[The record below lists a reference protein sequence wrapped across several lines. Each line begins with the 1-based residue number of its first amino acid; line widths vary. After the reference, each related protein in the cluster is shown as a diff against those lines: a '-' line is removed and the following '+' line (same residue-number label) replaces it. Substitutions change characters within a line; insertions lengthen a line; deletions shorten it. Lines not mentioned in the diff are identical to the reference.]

1 MAFDWTLPYPANR
14 QPVFAKNMVAT
25 SQPLATAAGLA
36 ALKSGGNAVDAAL
49 AAAITLT
56 VVEPNNNGIGSDAFA
71 LIYDGDTLHGING
84 SGRTPSALKQS
95 DYLGQKRMPGL
106 GWHSVTVPGAVNVWS
121 TLSKRF
127 GRLPFKALFEAAI
140 DYAENGYLLGPK
152 SAFYWQHAQHTYR
165 KFPEFQATFFPDG
178 RVPNIGSMVFLPRH
192 AETLKAIRDSLGEA
206 FYHGELAER
215 MIRDANQAGYPL
227 EKADLTAHQA
237 EWVTPIST
245 TFSGSRLFEIPPNGQ
260 GLMALIALG
269 VLEHWNIGQFEL
281 DSPDAIHLQVE
292 AIRYAWQQVAQHLAD
307 PLMMSETVSSLLDPG
322 ALRLAAQAIQ
332 LNSIQGPPPALG
344 ASPDTVYLSAAD
356 ASGMMVSF
364 IQSNFRGFG
373 SGIVVPGTGIS
384 LQNRGSGFNTQAG
397 HPNCIGPSK
406 RPFHTIIPGFA
417 FLNDQ
422 PFMSFGVMGGHMQ
435 AQGHVQMMVRVIVH
449 GQNPQAASDAPRWH
463 LTESGELALESGFS
477 DATIASLST
486 RGHTLKL
493 NEPEHLFGGAQLI
506 ARLGG
511 GYCSGSDHRK
521 EGLAAGF

>member
-1 MAFDWTLPYPANR
+1 MEFDWTLPYAANR
-14 QPVFAKNMVAT
+14 QPVFARNMVAT

-71 LIYDGDTLHGING
+71 LLYDGDDLYGING
-84 SGRTPSALKQS
+84 SGRTPGALNRD
-95 DYLGQKRMPGL
+95 DYLGRKRMPGL

-127 GRLPFKALFEAAI
+127 GRLPFKALFDDAI
-140 DYAENGYLLGPK
+140 HYAENGYLVGPK
-152 SAFYWQHAQHTYR
+152 TAFYWQHAQRTYR
-165 KFPEFQATFFPDG
+165 NFPEFQATFFPDG
-178 RVPNIGSMVFLPRH
+178 RMPHIGSQVYLPKH
-192 AETLKAIRDSLGEA
+192 AETLKLIRDSHGEA
-206 FYHGELAER
+206 FYHGELADR
-215 MIRDANQAGYPL
+215 MIRDANQADFPL
-227 EKADLTAHQA
+227 AKADLAEHQA

-245 TFSGSRLFEIPPNGQ
+245 AFSGARLFEIPPNGQ

-269 VLEHWNIGQFEL
+269 LLAHWDMAQFEL
-281 DSPDAIHLQVE
+281 DSADAIHLQVE
-292 AIRYAWQQVAQHLAD
+292 AIRYAWQQVAQHLAE
-307 PLMMSETVSSLLDPG
+307 PTAMTETVASLMDPET
-322 ALRLAAQAIQ
+322 LRKAAQAIRLDQ
-332 LNSIQGPPPALG
+332 VQGPPPALG
-344 ASPDTVYLSAAD
+344 ASPDTVYLTTAD

-373 SGIVVPGTGIS
+373 SGIVVPDTGIS

-397 HPNCIGPSK
+397 HPNCIGPGK

-435 AQGHVQMMVRVIVH
+435 AQGHVQMMVRVIIH

-463 LTESGELALESGFS
+463 LTESGDLALESGFS
-477 DATIASLST
+477 DATMASLSA
-486 RGHTLKL
+486 RGHAILKH
-493 NEPEHLFGGAQLI
+493 EPEHLFGGAQLI
-506 ARLGG
+506 ARLEG
-511 GYCSGSDHRK
+511 GYCGGSDHRK